1 MVSALALGL
10 TVVALAVNTLVVA
23 VLSRFFRIRLKT
35 QWGWVT
41 YTMLV
46 SPVVLLVLGL
56 IQGVVIQSPL
66 FEGAAGLFLAV
77 FVGVPLA
84 LGFTVDLLYVPP
96 PEEYDLPETAD

>member
-1 MVSALALGL
+1 MVSALALVL
-10 TVVALAVNTLVVA
+10 TLVALAVNTLVVA

-41 YTMLV
+41 YTLLV
-46 SPVVLLVLGL
+46 SPVVLLILGL
-56 IQGVVIQSPL
+56 IQGSVIPPL

-84 LGFTVDLLYVPP
+84 LGFTIDLLYVPP
-96 PEEYDLPETAD
+96 PEEYDLPEATK

>member
-1 MVSALALGL
+1 MVSALALVL

-41 YTMLV
+41 YTLLV

-56 IQGVVIQSPL
+56 IQGTVIAAPL

-77 FVGVPLA
+77 FVGVPLT
-84 LGFTVDLLYVPP
+84 LGFTIDLLYVPP
-96 PEEYDLPETAD
+96 PDEYDLPATE

>member
-1 MVSALALGL
+1 MASALALVL

-41 YTMLV
+41 YTVLV
-46 SPVVLLVLGL
+46 SPVVLVVLGL
-56 IQGVVIQSPL
+56 VEGVVIRSPL

-84 LGFTVDLLYVPP
+84 LGFTIDLLYVPP
-96 PEEYDLPETAD
+96 PEEYDLPATE

>member
-1 MVSALALGL
+1 MVSALALVL

-56 IQGVVIQSPL
+56 IQGAVIQSPL

-84 LGFTVDLLYVPP
+84 LGFTIDLLYVPP
-96 PEEYDLPETAD
+96 PEEYDLPAAE